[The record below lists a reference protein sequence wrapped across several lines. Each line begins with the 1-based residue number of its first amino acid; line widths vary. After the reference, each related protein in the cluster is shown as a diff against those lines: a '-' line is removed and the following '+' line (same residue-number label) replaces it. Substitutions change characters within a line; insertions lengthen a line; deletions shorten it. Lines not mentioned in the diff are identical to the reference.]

1 MYVYKILNA
10 IFRNFFFNLDYVF
23 NLGLAKALYNLDY
36 YRWWLKSEINVLPKW
51 LYSWLWEASR
61 PYILRPGLWL
71 RALWRC
77 DNKIGGK

>member
-36 YRWWLKSEINVLPKW
+36 
-51 LYSWLWEASR
+51 
-61 PYILRPGLWL
+61 
-71 RALWRC
+71 
-77 DNKIGGK
+77 